1 VPPFSMPE
9 FLILPAGKQRLNLMQ
24 NVSEILAMAED
35 NTVHHKTLKAAASKI
50 LGPEHPANS
59 RAEILAALEE
69 VATKPVAQQDEMI
82 EVQIKR
88 RYAPMGKYEV
98 LEDDFPY
105 KYEQVTDGP
114 TRMVQ
119 PGDKV
124 LLPRLEAIRALQKD
138 IAVVTA
144 ASL

>member
-1 VPPFSMPE
+1 MS
-9 FLILPAGKQRLNLMQ
+9 
-24 NVSEILAMAED
+24 NVTEILAMAED
-35 NTVHHKTLKAAASKI
+35 NTVHHKTLKAAASKL
-50 LGPEHPANS
+50 LGPDHPANS
-59 RAEILAALEE
+59 RSEIIAALEE
-69 VATKPVAQQDEMI
+69 LATKPAAQQDDVI

-88 RYAPMGKYEV
+88 RYAPMGVYEV

-105 KYEQVTDGP
+105 KYDQVTEGP

-119 PGDKV
+119 PGDLV
-124 LLPRLEAIRALQKD
+124 RLPRLEARRALQKD

>member
-1 VPPFSMPE
+1 
-9 FLILPAGKQRLNLMQ
+9 MQ
-24 NVSEILAMAED
+24 NVTEILAMAED
-35 NTVHHKTLKAAASKI
+35 STVHHKTLKAAASKL
-50 LGPEHPANS
+50 LGPDHPANS
-59 RAEILAALEE
+59 RSEIIAALEE
-69 VATKPVAQQDEMI
+69 LATKPSQEDDMR

-88 RYAPMGKYEV
+88 RYAPMGKFEV

-105 KYEQVTDGP
+105 KYEQVADGP

-119 PGDKV
+119 PGDLV
-124 LLPRLEAIRALQKD
+124 RLPILEARRALQKD

>member
-1 VPPFSMPE
+1 MS
-9 FLILPAGKQRLNLMQ
+9 

-35 NTVHHKTLKAAASKI
+35 STVHHKTLKAAASKL
-50 LGPEHPANS
+50 LGPDHPATS
-59 RAEILAALEE
+59 RAEIIAALEDL
-69 VATKPVAQQDEMI
+69 ATKPAAQQDEMR

-105 KYEQVTDGP
+105 EFEQVKDGP

-119 PGDKV
+119 PGDLV
-124 LLPRLEAIRALQKD
+124 RLPILEARRALQKD